1 MPAIAYPDHPYTP
14 QLGWSSTRSETFRS
28 CRRRYFFQYYA
39 RYDSELPLARIQRL
53 KNLSSIPMLV
63 GLAVHEVVASLLR
76 RLLRSAAPIDRER
89 FERHVRQT
97 LEAALAGT
105 ELMEVHYRQRS
116 AAGAAE
122 LQQPAMACLERLLT
136 SGRYGWLVEVLQR
149 DPRYLIE
156 PPGYGEARLQGMKIY
171 AKVDCLIEVDSEV
184 VILDWKTG
192 RQDPAKHLRQLLGYA
207 AWAEDHL
214 KVEAAQIRC
223 LAAYLQNGYT
233 EIEKRPTAADLQGL
247 AAEVAAE
254 IQQMQ
259 GLLRDAERNIPLGKD
274 AFPLTDNLGSCR
286 HCQFR
291 ELCDRMEG
299 GSGVGGSGGVGGGD
313 TAEHGSPEGG
323 ATPTCAEC

>member
-1 MPAIAYPDHPYTP
+1 MPAIAFPDHPYTP

-39 RYDSELPLARIQRL
+39 RYDSELPLAHIQRL
-53 KNLSSIPMLV
+53 KSLSSIPMLV
-63 GLAVHEVVASLLR
+63 GEAVHDVVATLLR
-76 RLLRSAAPIDRER
+76 RLLRSSAPVDRER
-89 FERHVRQT
+89 FMRHVYQT
-97 LEAALAGT
+97 LEAALTCT
-105 ELMEVHYRQRS
+105 ELMEVHYGLRS
-116 AAGAAE
+116 GPDATD
-122 LQQPAMACLERLLT
+122 LQQLAMSCLEQLLA
-136 SGRYGWLVEVLQR
+136 SERYLWLVDVLKG

-171 AKVDCLIEVDSEV
+171 AKVDCLIEVGAEM

-214 KVEAAQIRC
+214 KVEAQQIRC
-223 LAAYLQNGYT
+223 LAVYLQNGYE
-233 EIEKRPTAADLQGL
+233 EIEKRPTRADLQGL

-259 GLLRDAERNIPLGKD
+259 GLLRDPERNIPLEKV
-274 AFPLTDNLGSCR
+274 AFPLTENLGYCS

-291 ELCDRMEG
+291 VLCDRI
-299 GSGVGGSGGVGGGD
+299 
-313 TAEHGSPEGG
+313 
-323 ATPTCAEC
+323 

>member
-1 MPAIAYPDHPYTP
+1 MPAIAFPDHPYTP

-53 KNLSSIPMLV
+53 KGLSSIPMLV
-63 GLAVHEVVASLLR
+63 GGAVHDVVASLLR

-105 ELMEVHYRQRS
+105 ELMEVHYGQRL
-116 AAGAAE
+116 APMGDE
-122 LQQPAMACLERLLT
+122 LLSPAMACLERLLT
-136 SGRYGWLVEVLQR
+136 SERYSWLVEVLQK

-156 PPGYGEARLQGMKIY
+156 PPGYGEARLQGMKVY
-171 AKVDCLIEVDSEV
+171 AKVDCLIEVGAEV

-192 RQDPAKHLRQLLGYA
+192 RQEPAKHLRQLLGYA
-207 AWAEDHL
+207 AWAEDQL
-214 KVEAAQIRC
+214 KVEAARIRC
-223 LAAYLQNGYT
+223 LAAYLQNSYA

-247 AAEVAAE
+247 AREVAVE
-254 IQQMQ
+254 IQQMR

-274 AFPLTDNLGSCR
+274 AFPLTENLGSCR

-291 ELCDRMEG
+291 ELCDRIEG
-299 GSGVGGSGGVGGGD
+299 GSGVGGSGGVGGAD
-313 TAEHGSPEGG
+313 RPEHGSAEGVL
-323 ATPTCAEC
+323 TPTFAC